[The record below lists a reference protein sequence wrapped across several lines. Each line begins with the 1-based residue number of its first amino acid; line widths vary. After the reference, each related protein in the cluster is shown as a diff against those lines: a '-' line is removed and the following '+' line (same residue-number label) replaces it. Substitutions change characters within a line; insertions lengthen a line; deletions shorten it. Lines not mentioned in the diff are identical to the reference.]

1 MFTGLI
7 RGLGTVTRR
16 DAGDSGARLSVA
28 AHGLTLGE
36 GDSIAIDGVCLTALE
51 PNGEGFSADISAET
65 LARTTLGALRPGD
78 RVNLEPSL
86 RLGDKLDGH
95 WVSGHVDAVAEVV
108 AVTPDEQM
116 ADIRVRVPSALRHLI
131 AAKGSVAVNGVSLT
145 VNEVCDAVFSVYLI
159 PHTRRVTNLGQL
171 AAGDRVNL
179 EADLLARYTA
189 RVLQTGG
196 YAADPDPPR
205 GQT

>member
-7 RGLGTVTRR
+7 RSLGTVERR
-16 DAGDSGARLSVA
+16 ERVGSGARLAVA
-28 AHGLTLGE
+28 ASGLELAA
-36 GDSIAIDGVCLTALE
+36 GDSIAVDGVCLTALQ
-51 PNGEGFSADISAET
+51 PGPGGFSADVSAET
-65 LARTTLGALRPGD
+65 LARTTLGALQPGG

-95 WVSGHVDAVAEVV
+95 WVSGHVDAVAEVA

-116 ADIRVRVPSALRHLI
+116 ADVRIRVPRTPRHLV

-145 VNEVCDAVFSVYLI
+145 VNEVADDIFSVYLI
-159 PHTRRVTNLGQL
+159 PHTRQLTNLGAL
-171 AAGDRVNL
+171 GAGDRVNL

-189 RVLQTGG
+189 RVLETAGR
-196 YAADPDPPR
+196 AADHHEAE
-205 GQT
+205 GHS